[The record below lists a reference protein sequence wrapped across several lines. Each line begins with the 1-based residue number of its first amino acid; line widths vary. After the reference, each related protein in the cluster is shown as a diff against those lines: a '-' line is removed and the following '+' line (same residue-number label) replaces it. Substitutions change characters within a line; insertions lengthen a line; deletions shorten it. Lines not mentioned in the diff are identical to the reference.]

1 MGAELLDAVVRDRS
15 LDGGHLSSVVQ
26 LLKGLRVR
34 AVMQALSALIE
45 GALEAAILFLV
56 AHFGVKILEA
66 GDLGVVLPVFG
77 EVSEVVTLCSLLF
90 LILARFM
97 FGSATGYFNSRIST
111 TITFRVRQAFLEQ
124 FVASNFRE
132 YHRHSDTDIQQLLA
146 VWPQQVGSLMSTL
159 LAHLS
164 NALIMLVML
173 IIAFSSEPFMSLAL
187 IMVIAVMT
195 AVFLPL
201 RKLIAK
207 ESAVVMVTQRATA
220 DSVHQLSNLRVEGDT
235 FDVTSHLAS
244 DCSARFLDEANARF
258 RSMMS
263 KALVAP
269 LYTGLTY
276 LMVASILLVVARLDG
291 LEMASL
297 GPTFLIV
304 LRSLGYGQG
313 LQQAGSTLSTLN
325 PLLETIR
332 DAGARFELSRRRHGN
347 KQLGEVH
354 VVELKDVSFAYEGS
368 TGSKIEKVSL
378 EVRRGDRVGIVGPSG
393 SGKST
398 LVRLLLGVLEPS
410 SGQVLI
416 NGTPLEDLRNSDRCQ
431 RITYVPQKVGTLTG
445 AIAENVRF
453 RRESITDEDVS
464 WSLEMSDLAGE
475 VAGFEDGGGT
485 LLANSRDRLSGGQ
498 IQRLGIARALA
509 GHPDLVIMDEPTS
522 SVDRASER
530 AIVNSLRS
538 LPTSTTLVLVSHRLE
553 LLRDCSTL
561 VVMESGRVTASGRP
575 SDLFS
580 TNEYLRGLE
589 FNA

>member
-1 MGAELLDAVVRDRS
+1 MGAEPPASVVRDRS
-15 LDGGHLSSVVQ
+15 LEGGHLSSVIE

-34 AVMQALSALIE
+34 AAMQALSALIE

-66 GDLGVVLPVFG
+66 GDLAVVLPVFG
-77 EVSEVVTLCSLLF
+77 EVSEAVTLCLLLF

-97 FGSATGYFNSRIST
+97 VGSATGYFNSRIST
-111 TITFRVRQAFLEQ
+111 AIAFRVRQAFLEQ
-124 FVASNFRE
+124 FVESSFRE
-132 YHRHSDTDIQQLLA
+132 YHRYSDTDIQQLLV

-159 LAHLS
+159 LSHLS

-173 IIAFSSEPFMSLAL
+173 ATAFSSEPFMSLAL
-187 IMVIAVMT
+187 ILFISLMT

-201 RKLIAK
+201 RRLIVKVTAT
-207 ESAVVMVTQRATA
+207 VMASQRATA
-220 DSVHQLSNLRVEGDT
+220 DSVHQLSNLRVEVDT
-235 FDVTSHLAS
+235 FNVTSHLAS
-244 DCSARFLDEANARF
+244 ECSSRFRDEARSRF
-258 RSMMS
+258 RAMFA

-276 LMVASILLVVARLDG
+276 VMIALILLVFARLESLD
-291 LEMASL
+291 MAAL
-297 GPTFLIV
+297 GPIFLIV

-313 LQQAGSTLSTLN
+313 LQQAGSTMSTLN
-325 PLLETIR
+325 PLLKTIK
-332 DAGARFELSRRRHGN
+332 DAGAGFESSQVRFGN
-347 KQLGEVH
+347 EGLGEVKS
-354 VVELKDVSFAYEGS
+354 VELKDVSFGYQGS
-368 TGSKIEKVSL
+368 NAGEIESVSL
-378 EVRRGDRVGIVGPSG
+378 EIMRGERVGIVGPSG

-416 NGTPLEDLRNSDRCQ
+416 NGTPLKDLRKSDLCQ
-431 RITYVPQKVGTLTG
+431 RMAYVPQKVGTLTG
-445 AIAENVRF
+445 AITENVRF
-453 RRESITDEDVS
+453 RREAISDDDIW

-475 VAGFEDGGGT
+475 VVGLEDGGDT
-485 LLANSRDRLSGGQ
+485 LLTNSRDRLSGGQ

-509 GHPDLVIMDEPTS
+509 GHPDVIIMDEPTS

-575 SDLFS
+575 SELFS
-580 TNEYLRGLE
+580 TNEYLRGLD
-589 FNA
+589 FND

>member
-1 MGAELLDAVVRDRS
+1 M
-15 LDGGHLSSVVQ
+15 
-26 LLKGLRVR
+26 
-34 AVMQALSALIE
+34 
-45 GALEAAILFLV
+45 
-56 AHFGVKILEA
+56 
-66 GDLGVVLPVFG
+66 
-77 EVSEVVTLCSLLF
+77 
-90 LILARFM
+90 
-97 FGSATGYFNSRIST
+97 
-111 TITFRVRQAFLEQ
+111 
-124 FVASNFRE
+124 AS
-132 YHRHSDTDIQQLLA
+132 
-146 VWPQQVGSLMSTL
+146 
-159 LAHLS
+159 
-164 NALIMLVML
+164 
-173 IIAFSSEPFMSLAL
+173 
-187 IMVIAVMT
+187 
-195 AVFLPL
+195 
-201 RKLIAK
+201 
-207 ESAVVMVTQRATA
+207 QRATA
-220 DSVHQLSNLRVEGDT
+220 DSVYELSNLRVEGDT
-235 FDVTSHLAS
+235 FDVTGHLAS
-244 DCSARFLDEANARF
+244 DCSVRFLDEAKARF
-258 RSMMS
+258 RSMFV

-276 LMVASILLVVARLDG
+276 LMVAATLLVFVRFDG
-291 LEMASL
+291 LEMVSL
-297 GPTFLIV
+297 GPIFLIV

-332 DAGARFELSRRRHGN
+332 DAGSRLESSKRRRGN
-347 KQLGEVH
+347 KELGEVN

-368 TGSKIEKVSL
+368 TVSNIEKVSL
-378 EVRRGDRVGIVGPSG
+378 EVRRGDRVGVVGASG

-416 NGTPLEDLRNSDRCQ
+416 NGTPLEDLRTADRCQ
-431 RITYVPQKVGTLTG
+431 RITYVPQKVGILTG
-445 AIAENVRF
+445 AITENVRF
-453 RRESITDEDVS
+453 RRESILAEDIS

-475 VAGFEDGGGT
+475 VAGLEDGGGT
-485 LLANSRDRLSGGQ
+485 LLTNSRDRLSGGQ

-509 GHPDLVIMDEPTS
+509 GHPDVVIMDEPTS

-575 SDLFS
+575 SELFS

>member
-1 MGAELLDAVVRDRS
+1 MIFPERVRRRGNS
-15 LDGGHLSSVVQ
+15 ASILR
-26 LLKGLRVR
+26 LLKGSQIR
-34 AVMQALSALIE
+34 ALGQVASALGE
-45 GALEAAILFLV
+45 GALEASILFLV
-56 AHFGVKILEA
+56 AHFGVRILD
-66 GDLGVVLPVFG
+66 GSDLAVVLPAFG
-77 EVSEVVTLCSLLF
+77 EVSEAVSLCLLLI
-90 LILARFM
+90 LILARFIV
-97 FGSATGYFNSRIST
+97 GSATGYFNSRIST
-111 TITFRVRQAFLEQ
+111 NIAFKVRQAFLEQ
-124 FVASNFRE
+124 FVASSFRE
-132 YHRHSDTDIQQLLA
+132 YHRYSDTDIQQLLA

-159 LAHLS
+159 LSHLS

-173 IIAFSSEPFMSLAL
+173 AIAFSSEPFMSLAL
-187 IMVIAVMT
+187 ILSIAFMT

-201 RKLIAK
+201 RRVIATGTA
-207 ESAVVMVTQRATA
+207 SVMARQRATA

-235 FDVTSHLAS
+235 FNVTSQLARE
-244 DCSARFLDEANARF
+244 CSARFLDEAKARF
-258 RSMMS
+258 QSMFA

-269 LYTGLTY
+269 LYTCLTY
-276 LMVASILLVVARLDG
+276 VLIASILLVVTRLES
-291 LEMASL
+291 LEMAAL
-297 GPTFLIV
+297 GPIFLIV

-313 LQQAGSTLSTLN
+313 LQQAGSTMSTLN

-332 DAGARFELSRRRHGN
+332 DAGAGFESSQIRFGN
-347 KQLGEVH
+347 EGLGEVRS
-354 VVELKDVSFAYEGS
+354 VELKDVSFAYEGS
-368 TGSKIEKVSL
+368 TGVEIESVSL
-378 EVRRGDRVGIVGPSG
+378 EIRRGDRVGIVGPSG

-416 NGTPLEDLRNSDRCQ
+416 NGTPLKVVRKSDLCQ

-453 RRESITDEDVS
+453 RRESISDEDIS

-485 LLANSRDRLSGGQ
+485 LLTNSRDRLSGGQ

-509 GHPDLVIMDEPTS
+509 GHPDVVIMDEPTS

-561 VVMESGRVTASGRP
+561 VVMESGRVTASGPP
-575 SDLFS
+575 SELFQ

-589 FNA
+589 FHA